1 MGSNLTNIANSTHQ
15 KDNSP
20 LLNITLSKLREFF
33 GSFKSVCDNFS
44 IDLIEFEQ
52 IFGAN
57 ESSFVVWDVD
67 KNGLIDAL
75 ELFSGLI
82 LFSDSKF
89 DDKIR
94 FLFDLFDLNELNS
107 LSPIDIEF
115 MIYSS
120 IGSTYKIFGVK
131 QEVNVEEI
139 SKFVEDNFTQH
150 LRFNITELIKF
161 AWNNPQVQQFFSIIK
176 KEPEELPNGPLKMT
190 SKQGGSF
197 GQAPGGTSMVDL

>member
-1 MGSNLTNIANSTHQ
+1 MGSNLSQIDNNTHQ

-67 KNGLIDAL
+67 KNGLIDSL

-94 FLFDLFDLNELNS
+94 FLFDVFDLNELNS
-107 LSPIDIEF
+107 LAPIDIEF
-115 MIYSS
+115 MINSCISS
-120 IGSTYKIFGVK
+120 TFKIFGVK
-131 QEVNVEEI
+131 QEVV
-139 SKFVEDNFTQH
+139 VEDIVQFVAKNFAEH
-150 LRFNITELIKF
+150 LRVNITELIKF
-161 AWNNPQVQQFFSIIK
+161 CSDNEEVKKFFVIIK
-176 KEPEELPNGPLKMT
+176 KEPEDIPNGPIKMT
-190 SKQGGSF
+190 SKS
-197 GQAPGGTSMVDL
+197 